1 MHAGGQRFDPA
12 RLHCLMKVRQ
22 VRPLTI
28 EYLYQNPFKKLNE
41 IVTRNKPKTLC
52 LYEFSSLEETRLNKV
67 KLIRAHGGCLG
78 TRSR

>member
-1 MHAGGQRFDPA
+1 MRSA
-12 RLHCLMKVRQ
+12 RLEIVDTKV
-22 VRPLTI
+22 VKLSGCPLTI
-28 EYLYQNPFKKLNE
+28 EYLYQIPFIEINE

-52 LYEFSSLEETRLNKV
+52 INEFSSLKKLGYKV